1 MFGRG
6 WAPAQL
12 TVLNVEQNQPSS
24 SNRNARLRY
33 YSVAKSSRRER
44 AQSQRVASRLSC
56 LSIIFL
62 FGFTQ
67 LFPFDRLHHPSS
79 KYSRR
84 LVTPPLPIRVSPKK
98 SSLFYLNLAYILIVC
113 IRNKNVTECL
123 ICSTRVIL
131 FQVVILS
138 FLYNYSYI
146 FCCLIPNI
154 EKKTKM
160 SSCFFFNNMC
170 KCSDLGS

>member
-24 SNRNARLRY
+24 SNRNASNGARFRY

-79 KYSRR
+79 KQQASRHS
-84 LVTPPLPIRVSPKK
+84 PPLPIRVSPKK
-98 SSLFYLNLAYILIVC
+98 SSLFHFNLAYILIVVY
-113 IRNKNVTECL
+113 KNVTECL
-123 ICSTRVIL
+123 ICSTSFYFKSL
-131 FQVVILS
+131 F
-138 FLYNYSYI
+138 FLSYI
-146 FCCLIPNI
+146 TTLI
-154 EKKTKM
+154 
-160 SSCFFFNNMC
+160 FFLFN
-170 KCSDLGS
+170 S